1 MKTFHIL
8 FLNET
13 HFNLQTSNI
22 ISFIDSKNHSSK
34 CVYAQNGK
42 MIIHDKFTTLSSQET
57 FTILG
62 AGFITTTFN
71 ANTRKAIHVTFIY
84 KLSTLLFLTFINQL
98 QKLLDLM
105 PTYCLTIIMGDF
117 NIDMFEQLNATK

>member
-1 MKTFHIL
+1 
-8 FLNET
+8 
-13 HFNLQTSNI
+13 
-22 ISFIDSKNHSSK
+22 
-34 CVYAQNGK
+34 
-42 MIIHDKFTTLSSQET
+42 MIKFTTLSSHET

-71 ANTRKAIHVTFIY
+71 TNTRKAIHVIVIY

-117 NIDMFEQLNATK
+117 SIDMFDQLNTTK

>member
-1 MKTFHIL
+1 
-8 FLNET
+8 
-13 HFNLQTSNI
+13 
-22 ISFIDSKNHSSK
+22 
-34 CVYAQNGK
+34 